1 MKTKDFIKLINELTA
16 TYTENM
22 GAKAGEEACNIVAM
36 KYVKKEYAYY
46 FEQFDHEPDSWA
58 YTICDGK
65 DPIAKY
71 ITGEDV
77 DE

>member
-22 GAKAGEEACNIVAM
+22 GAKAEEEAYNIVAM